1 MKRTKATIG
10 LLAFGFIVTI
20 AGVAFAHGGYGRH
33 MEEYGGHMM
42 GPGYGGGHMMG
53 YGPGYGPHMRG
64 YGGWD
69 TLSEEDAAKIEAAR
83 DDFYKETREL
93 RGRIDGAWIALRSE
107 MDKDQPNEDKVIQLQ
122 RQLSEMQSEFD
133 QKSLAFE
140 LKIGKR
146 MPEGYQSRGFRGGY
160 CW

>member
-10 LLAFGFIVTI
+10 LMAFGLIVTI
-20 AGVAFAHGGYGRH
+20 AAVAFAHGGYGRH
-33 MEEYGGHMM
+33 MDEYGGHMM

-53 YGPGYGPHMRG
+53 FGPGYGPHMRG

-69 TLSEEDAAKIEAAR
+69 TLSEADAAKLDAAR
-83 DDFYKETREL
+83 DGFFRETREL
-93 RGRIDGAWIALRSE
+93 RGRIDDARIALRSE

-122 RQLSEMQSEFD
+122 KQLSEMQSEFD

-146 MPEGYQSRGFRGGY
+146 VPEGYQNRGLRGGY